1 MFAVDQGPLSS
12 TSQKMQDCTP
22 VCNISLSDYRGLS
35 GDGYWSSAPD
45 PRTAPLCAA
54 ADPTADY
61 RWEARACGGP
71 TVASFICELPGIEIS
86 HLNYLQKYYTSV

>member
-1 MFAVDQGPLSS
+1 MCMFL
-12 TSQKMQDCTP
+12 
-22 VCNISLSDYRGLS
+22 ISDYRGLS

-45 PRTAPLCAA
+45 TRSAPLCAA

-71 TVASFICELPGIEIS
+71 SVASFICELPGKLRS
-86 HLNYLQKYYTSV
+86 SYCFR